1 MEIILHRA
9 NPEGAVRAD
18 AALVKA
24 VVGQVGL
31 DDCKRTEDAR
41 RGHSA
46 RDRKLANRPLRL
58 AQPDGGR
65 KAGQIFVTLLA
76 EKNAM
81 NAFASDI
88 DPKERAAL
96 IVVNRTFSPTTSA
109 ASMKIIAPISFR
121 SSSIQSLALRRAIA
135 RPIQFTTMKT

>member
-1 MEIILHRA
+1 VEIILHRA

-24 VVGQVGL
+24 VVGQIGL
-31 DDCKRTEDAR
+31 DDCKRTEVPAIIPQ
-41 RGHSA
+41 HYAIAKSE
-46 RDRKLANRPLRL
+46 NRASVC

-65 KAGQIFVTLLA
+65 KVWRRPDLVTLVA

-81 NAFASDI
+81 NAFASNI

-96 IVVNRTFSPTTSA
+96 IVVNRTFA
-109 ASMKIIAPISFR
+109 DDVRGLDEKRR
-121 SSSIQSLALRRAIA
+121 SHALRSRAPFN
-135 RPIQFTTMKT
+135 RRLLSE